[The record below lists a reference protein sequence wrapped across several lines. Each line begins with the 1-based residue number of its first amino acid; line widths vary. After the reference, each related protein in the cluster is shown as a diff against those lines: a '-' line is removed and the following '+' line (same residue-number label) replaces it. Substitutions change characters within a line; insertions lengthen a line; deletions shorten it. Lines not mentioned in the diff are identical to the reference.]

1 MNKLEYYRMKLRL
14 ASPLAIGSGE
24 DNNTDSD
31 VILDSRGKP
40 VIPATSIAG
49 AVRSFLGVGYD
60 SKSIL
65 FGYINGTD
73 SSESKVKFYD
83 AVLASDSF
91 ITVRDSVAL
100 ENKVAQ
106 KTAKFDKEAVETD
119 ALFET
124 LIELKNTT
132 EDETNSILDAFSAI
146 DSGLLRIGSKTTR
159 GYGQFEIMEI
169 KKASFCLPD
178 DREKWIDFSPYDYS
192 SDKYYSDITQELKKR
207 RQNTGYTRIKLEL
220 KQRGAVS
227 IRSYTVKNKDDIL
240 SADFVQ
246 LSTNDGVPVI
256 PGTSWAGAFRQRFF
270 EFSGND
276 KVFVD
281 KIWGHVDTKNKTQ
294 SRSKIVFSESR
305 LTDYVD
311 KIITRNAIDRFSAG
325 TKEGALYSEKT
336 FYNGKCTLNIDIK
349 NNIDS
354 IDRCMKILAAEIC
367 DLDRGY
373 LSIGGLTSV
382 GRGLFSVERVTINND
397 DVTVA
402 MKNADIQGMIGG
414 KA

>member
-91 ITVRDSVAL
+91 ITVRDGVKL

-106 KTAKFDKEAVETD
+106 KNAKFDKEAVETD

-132 EDETNSILDAFSAI
+132 EDETNSILDAVSAI

-159 GYGQFEIMEI
+159 GYGQFEIIEI

-178 DREKWIDFSPYDYS
+178 DRKKWVDFSPYDYS
-192 SDKYYSDITQELKKR
+192 SDKYYTDITQELKNR
-207 RQNTGYTRIKLEL
+207 RQNTEYTRIKLDL
-220 KQRGAVS
+220 KQCGAVS

-256 PGTSWAGAFRQRFF
+256 PGTSWAGAFRQRFL

-276 KVFVD
+276 KVFVN
-281 KIWGHVDTKNKTQ
+281 KVWGHVDTDKNTQ

-305 LTDYVD
+305 LTDYAD

-336 FYNGKCTLNIDIK
+336 FYNGKC
-349 NNIDS
+349 
-354 IDRCMKILAAEIC
+354 
-367 DLDRGY
+367 
-373 LSIGGLTSV
+373 
-382 GRGLFSVERVTINND
+382 
-397 DVTVA
+397 
-402 MKNADIQGMIGG
+402 
-414 KA
+414 

>member
-1 MNKLEYYRMKLRL
+1 MTECLL
-14 ASPLAIGSGE
+14 SPE
-24 DNNTDSD
+24 Q
-31 VILDSRGKP
+31 
-40 VIPATSIAG
+40 AG
-49 AVRSFLGVGYD
+49 QVH
-60 SKSIL
+60 
-65 FGYINGTD
+65 
-73 SSESKVKFYD
+73 
-83 AVLASDSF
+83 
-91 ITVRDSVAL
+91 
-100 ENKVAQ
+100 
-106 KTAKFDKEAVETD
+106 
-119 ALFET
+119 
-124 LIELKNTT
+124 
-132 EDETNSILDAFSAI
+132 
-146 DSGLLRIGSKTTR
+146 
-159 GYGQFEIMEI
+159 
-169 KKASFCLPD
+169 
-178 DREKWIDFSPYDYS
+178 
-192 SDKYYSDITQELKKR
+192 SDKD
-207 RQNTGYTRIKLEL
+207 
-220 KQRGAVS
+220 
-227 IRSYTVKNKDDIL
+227 
-240 SADFVQ
+240 
-246 LSTNDGVPVI
+246 
-256 PGTSWAGAFRQRFF
+256 FF

-373 LSIGGLTSV
+373 LSIGGLTSI